1 MVRLHGNTYTCTI
14 HPRSPIGLLVGVELV
29 LYFQTMRRLLA
40 HAGARAKSDVFYAI
54 FSSAMLLISTIWVSV
69 QTIFCGKM
77 WLQDLGSSGLDAF
90 WAEND
95 SSWYMDLGSMSLVV
109 LQFMTDGLMVWYTQ
123 WQLFILTDGSR
134 STAVGQCGTVIALS
148 YYPRFCGQQ
157 HLVCTIPSD
166 ARLTC

>member
-1 MVRLHGNTYTCTI
+1 MVRLHGNTYNCTI

-123 WQLFILTDGSR
+123 GVNCLSSLMVLGLPLLGSVEQLSRYRTTLDSVGSNIWCALFPLTHD
-134 STAVGQCGTVIALS
+134 
-148 YYPRFCGQQ
+148 
-157 HLVCTIPSD
+157 
-166 ARLTC
+166 